1 MNKFL
6 TTIIAAI
13 FAAVSFSAV
22 AADSTTTDTP
32 KAQSKK
38 SDKPAKKSKKKS
50 KKSPRGQVISREVKK
65 AEVPSS
71 AFLIQVTDFINSVMG
86 SGRPE
91 TLPVN
96 PAFVRDVI
104 DHGHI
109 TAA

>member
-1 MNKFL
+1 MRRLLKLPADCADADWMNRAVNRRAGHALTPEGCRKCLYKSIIFQRTSDMNKFL

-50 KKSPRGQVISREVKK
+50 KK
-65 AEVPSS
+65 A
-71 AFLIQVTDFINSVMG
+71 
-86 SGRPE
+86 
-91 TLPVN
+91 
-96 PAFVRDVI
+96 PA
-104 DHGHI
+104 
-109 TAA
+109 AK